1 MQISIHLFIRRL
13 WQSLLVLLYLGFVA
27 FFILFQ
33 TTYLE
38 QPVKY
43 STDMFKEL
51 SYEVGVGALVFFIIR
66 VVMKRIFPEKYNNI
80 KNCRDQQVASTESR
94 YRDWQSWFTKNK
106 FISLFIVV
114 PAFICFCLI
123 PLDINQYYAVEPEM
137 IVSGL
142 VIKKELRKSSRR
154 RSSGFHEILL
164 VKNDLEETWDI
175 ANAGC
180 AFNQLEPGDR
190 VTIIFRKGYL
200 GIRYYLHIFTQNTEI
215 YPADQRACLKALQ
228 NRGHSGVGEQTLA
241 LLFADEEGSIV
252 QNLFLNG
259 HNTKYQYQ

>member
-175 ANAGC
+175 ANAG
-180 AFNQLEPGDR
+180 
-190 VTIIFRKGYL
+190 
-200 GIRYYLHIFTQNTEI
+200 I